1 METNMIQVE
10 KLKKTFGETT
20 VLESIDF
27 SVKKGEVVCLVGASG
42 SGKTTLLRCLNLLE
56 TPEEGQVTIGEKT
69 VQFDGNPVSKKEIFD
84 LRKYSGMV
92 FQGFHLFPHKTVLE
106 NIIEAPLTV
115 KKQNKKELVK
125 EADQLL
131 EKVGLLEHRDKY
143 PDALSGGQQQRAAIA
158 RALMMHPDVLLFDEP
173 TSALDPQLVREV
185 LKVIESLAKDGQTM
199 VIVTHEMSFARR
211 VADKALFMDDGYIV
225 EEGPAEEV
233 LTNPKEART
242 REFLALL
249 EDE

>member
-1 METNMIQVE
+1 MINVS
-10 KLKKTFGETT
+10 KLKKRFGDTT

-27 SVKKGEVVCLVGASG
+27 SVEKGEVVCLVGASG

-56 TPEEGQVTIGEKT
+56 IPDEGTVSIGEKT
-69 VQFDGNPVSKKEIFD
+69 VEFGKAPLTKNDINEI
-84 LRKYSGMV
+84 RQYSGMV

-106 NIIEAPLTV
+106 NIIEAPLIV
-115 KKQNKKELVK
+115 KKKDKSSLIE
-125 EADQLL
+125 EADKLL
-131 EKVGLLEHRDKY
+131 EKVGLLEHRNKY

-158 RALMMHPDVLLFDEP
+158 RALMMHPEVMLFDEP

-185 LKVIESLAKDGQTM
+185 LKVIESLAKEGQTM
-199 VIVTHEMSFARR
+199 VIVTHEMNFARR
-211 VADKALFMDDGYIV
+211 VADKALFMDAGFIV
-225 EEGPAEEV
+225 EEGAAEQI
-233 LTNPKEART
+233 LTNPKEPRT